1 MWAFLFYLTTL
12 FLAGIISVVL
22 MVYLWQRRDMSRT
35 VLPVILLLFS
45 VAIWLFGYIVE
56 LTRTDLAERIFWAD
70 VQYIGIV
77 ILPVAWF
84 IFTLEYTGKTKWLTS
99 KGIALL
105 FLEPTIIT
113 LLIWTN
119 ESHNLFRIIESFQ
132 PAALTSTWE
141 IGRGAA
147 FWVHT
152 AYSYSLL
159 LSGTIFLV
167 VAFFRA
173 SSLYRKQ
180 ISILLI
186 AAVIPW
192 VANMVYLFGPF
203 PQYMDPTPF
212 GFLLSAILISWS
224 ITKFHF
230 IKIAPVARDRVIENM
245 QDGLLV
251 LNKENQII
259 DINPAAEQ
267 LLDCLAKDV
276 VGKPTTQIM
285 SAWPD
290 LVERFRDVTDLHEEI
305 AVSRGET
312 TVWYA
317 LRITPLTNR
326 AGRFLGRI
334 VTLRDITERKNVEGA
349 FATLVEQ
356 LPQGLAI
363 LQNGRIVFTNPAL
376 TDICGYASDEFKSLS
391 VNELLERVHPDDRDI
406 VSDAVSSQYLAE
418 QGTVNIDYR
427 FVDKFENLLW
437 LEQVSNRIQY
447 RGQPSVQVVISDISD
462 RKATER
468 MLQEAKN
475 IADQANRAKSVFLAN
490 MSHELRTPLAAII
503 GYSEMIREQSATQSV
518 EKVIDRVSHIEFS
531 ANHLLT
537 IINDVLDLS
546 KIEAGKMTLQFE
558 EFDVRHL
565 IDDVVETIRPLMEK
579 NDNQLQADISSE
591 VNRIV
596 SDPVRVRQV
605 LLNILGNSA
614 KFTENGQVSLQ
625 VFCDRRTSDPTENSQ
640 IVFQITDTGI
650 GMTPEQVGSL
660 FQPFSQGDSSL
671 TRKYGGTGLGLAISW
686 RLCRMLEGNLIAE
699 SAVGKGSMFTVRLPI
714 QNEQAEI
721 ALKTEI
727 NNLWLE

>member
-1 MWAFLFYLTTL
+1 MWTFLFYLTTL
-12 FLAGIISVVL
+12 FLAGIISVIL
-22 MVYLWQRRDMSRT
+22 MVYLWQRRDESRT

-56 LTRTDLAERIFWAD
+56 LTRTDLAERVFWAD

-84 IFTLEYTGKTKWLTS
+84 IFTLEYTGRTKWLTRY
-99 KGIALL
+99 GVALL
-105 FLEPTIIT
+105 FLEPVIIT

-119 ESHNLFRIIESFQ
+119 ETHNLFRIIESFQ
-132 PAALTSTWE
+132 PTELTSTWE

-159 LSGTIFLV
+159 LLGTIFLV

-180 ISILLI
+180 IGILLI

-192 VANMVYLFGPF
+192 IANMIYLFGPF

-224 ITKFHF
+224 IIKFHF
-230 IKIAPVARDRVIENM
+230 IKITPVARDRVIENM

-267 LLDCLAKDV
+267 LLDCQAKDV
-276 VGKPTTQIM
+276 VGKPAAQIM
-285 SAWPD
+285 SVWPD
-290 LVERFRDVTDLHEEI
+290 LVERFRDVTELHEEI
-305 AVSRGET
+305 AVSRDEA

-317 LRITPLTNR
+317 LRITPLTSR
-326 AGRFLGRI
+326 TGRFLGRI
-334 VTLRDITERKNVEGA
+334 VTLRDITERKNVAGA

-418 QGTVNIDYR
+418 QGTVNVDYR

-437 LEQVSNRIQY
+437 LEQTSNRIQY

-518 EKVIDRVSHIEFS
+518 EKVINRVSHIEFS

-565 IDDVVETIRPLMEK
+565 IDSVVETIRPLMVK
-579 NDNQLQADISSE
+579 NDNQLQVDISAE

-614 KFTENGQVSLQ
+614 KFTESGQVSLQ
-625 VFCDRRTSDPTENSQ
+625 IFCDRRTSDTTENNQ
-640 IVFQITDTGI
+640 IIFQITDTGI
-650 GMTPEQVGSL
+650 GMTPEQVDSL

-686 RLCRMLEGNLIAE
+686 RLCRMLEGNLTAE
-699 SAVGKGSMFTVRLPI
+699 SAVGEGSMFTVRLPV